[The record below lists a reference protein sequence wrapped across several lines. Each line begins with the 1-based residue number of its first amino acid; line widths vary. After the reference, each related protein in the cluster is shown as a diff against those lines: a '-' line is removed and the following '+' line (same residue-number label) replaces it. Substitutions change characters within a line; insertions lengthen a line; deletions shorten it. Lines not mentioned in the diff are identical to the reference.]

1 MPILLEKLT
10 VEDIFYNGLLKYD
23 YKWFVTLIVRPLI
36 FRKICTWNSKP
47 MIIVVCILRFQIGK
61 WSLKKKPFIYRHS
74 IYETYHL
81 FFLLF
86 LSVHKP
92 LMIMREC
99 KSNQWAVV
107 KRCNNLDFSSWIYI
121 YMFKSLCISIFCTSM
136 QLVLVRWYQIMR
148 IYFMKRCTIYLWIDA
163 KFFHV
168 IYTIRNFVYKKY
180 EGWYDTQILSI
191 LMGYRCWF

>member
-1 MPILLEKLT
+1 MKFKTNDNCSLYIAISNRKMIVKKRNRLFIDIVYMKPI
-10 VEDIFYNGLLKYD
+10 ICFFY
-23 YKWFVTLIVRPLI
+23 
-36 FRKICTWNSKP
+36 
-47 MIIVVCILRFQIGK
+47 
-61 WSLKKKPFIYRHS
+61 
-74 IYETYHL
+74 
-81 FFLLF
+81 FFLC
-86 LSVHKP
+86 VHKP

-99 KSNQWAVV
+99 KSNQWVVV